1 MDPVQ
6 EIKNKLDI
14 VDIAKERIS
23 LIPAGKNFKALC
35 PFHKEKTPS
44 FIISP
49 ERQTWHCF
57 GSCNEGGD
65 IFSFIMKY
73 EHLEFYE
80 ALSMLAQIAGVEL
93 KRISPQNQ
101 KEFGVLYDINK
112 SAEDFFAGQLSSEE
126 KSQKY
131 LTGRGLKTETI
142 KEFAIGFAP
151 AQKDALILHLV
162 NAGYDIA
169 DVERAGLAFKTER
182 GTYMDRFR
190 GRIMFP
196 IKNTFGK
203 IVGFSGRI
211 LPEYDDGNSGKYINS
226 PETPIFNKS
235 RTLYGFDA
243 SKQYIRETGVAMLV
257 EGQMDFLMLYQDGV
271 HNVCATSGT
280 ALTQRHLEILK
291 KISERLILAFDSDNA
306 GIIASERAI
315 DMAHAMDFVVNI
327 FILDDA
333 KDSAEYIQKN
343 PGKIKRL
350 IESSSISALEFY
362 LKRYVDNVPEYQI
375 KAKIRH
381 ILEKVI
387 LIYSPLEQGRWLRK
401 ISEHSKISEQS
412 LVEEFNLLKKKSIK
426 KEEEKI
432 KSDLSQELEL
442 KNRSERIA
450 MELLILVAMSQPLI
464 SKIDEV
470 RAFLPEDFIM
480 ALDYLKGAKE
490 ETKENL
496 KGMDIGRYAE
506 MKASLRYGEI
516 EQDKIPF
523 EVNVLCQELK
533 KEYYREKKEEILAK
547 IKVLEKSGKTE
558 KIADALK
565 EFDEIAKLVN
575 N

>member
-14 VDIAKERIS
+14 VDIVKERVS
-23 LIPAGKNFKALC
+23 LIPAGKNFKAIC

-44 FIISP
+44 FIVSP

-73 EHLEFYE
+73 EHVEFYE
-80 ALSMLAQIAGVEL
+80 ALSMLAQMAGVEL
-93 KRISPQNQ
+93 KKISPQNQ
-101 KEFGVLYDINK
+101 KEFGVLYDLNK
-112 SAEDFFAGQLSSEE
+112 SAEDFFFGQLSDEDKAE
-126 KSQKY
+126 KY
-131 LTGRGLKTETI
+131 LTDRGLKKETI
-142 KEFAIGFAP
+142 EEFKVGFSP
-151 AQKDALILHLV
+151 AQKDALLLHLV

-169 DVERAGLAFKTER
+169 DIERAGLVFKTER

-226 PETPIFNKS
+226 PETPVFNKS
-235 RTLYGFDA
+235 RILYGFDA

-280 ALTQRHLEILK
+280 ALTQHHLEILK
-291 KISERLILAFDSDNA
+291 KISERLILAFDGDSA
-306 GIIASERAI
+306 GIIATERAI
-315 DMAHAMDFVVNI
+315 DMAHAMDFSVNV
-327 FILDDA
+327 FILSDA

-362 LKRYVDNVPEYQI
+362 LSRYVDNIPEYQI
-375 KAKIRH
+375 KTKIRH
-381 ILEKVI
+381 ILQKVI
-387 LIYSPLEQGRWLRK
+387 LIYSPLEQGRWLKK

-412 LVEEFNLLKKKSIK
+412 LIEELNLLKRKFVK

-432 KSDLSQELEL
+432 QSDLSGEFEF
-442 KNRSERIA
+442 KNRTERIA
-450 MELLILVAMSQPLI
+450 MELLILGAMSQPSI
-464 SKIDEV
+464 SKIDEA
-470 RAFLPEDFIM
+470 RAFLPEKFII
-480 ALDYLKGAKE
+480 ALDYLKGVRQ
-490 ETKENL
+490 ETEENL
-496 KGMDIGRYAE
+496 KNIDLGRYAE

-516 EQDKIPF
+516 DLDKIPF
-523 EVNVLCQELK
+523 EINVLIQELK
-533 KEYYREKKEEILAK
+533 KEYYKEKKEEMLAK
-547 IKVLEKSGKTE
+547 IKVLEKSGKNE
-558 KIADALK
+558 ELSKVLK